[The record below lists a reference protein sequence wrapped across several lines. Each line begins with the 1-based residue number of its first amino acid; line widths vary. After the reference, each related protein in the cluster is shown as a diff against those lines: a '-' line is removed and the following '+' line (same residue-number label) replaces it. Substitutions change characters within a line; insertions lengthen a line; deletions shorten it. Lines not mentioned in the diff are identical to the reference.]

1 MKNRLALAFLVLAI
15 GVAGTLTYWIAKPW
29 GERLTI
35 AASCKDTHTAYQ
47 EILRA
52 DVVAFRACTSRRA
65 KLFYERDYV
74 EAKDLA
80 KAFLTL
86 LGAMLVTSITFSE
99 KIVNVQSGN
108 KVPLCAMVIC
118 WLSLLSAIAFT
129 GGGLAWMADAAGF
142 ATYIPEMDIRGIE
155 AFAVRLFI
163 FGGLAFGLALAAMIF
178 AGVVSLM
185 YGQRASA

>member
-1 MKNRLALAFLVLAI
+1 MRNRLALVFLVLAI

-29 GERLTI
+29 GERLKI
-35 AASCKDTHTAYQ
+35 ADSCNDTYTAYHEVLQ
-47 EILRA
+47 A
-52 DVVAFRACTSRRA
+52 DVIPFRACTSRRA

-99 KIVNVQSGN
+99 KIVDVQSAN

-129 GGGLAWMADAAGF
+129 GGGLAWMASAAGVV
-142 ATYIPEMDIRGIE
+142 TYVPETDIRGLE
-155 AFAVRLFI
+155 AFAARLFI
-163 FGGLAFGLALAAMIF
+163 FGGLAFGLSLASMIF

-185 YGQRASA
+185 YGQRAKV